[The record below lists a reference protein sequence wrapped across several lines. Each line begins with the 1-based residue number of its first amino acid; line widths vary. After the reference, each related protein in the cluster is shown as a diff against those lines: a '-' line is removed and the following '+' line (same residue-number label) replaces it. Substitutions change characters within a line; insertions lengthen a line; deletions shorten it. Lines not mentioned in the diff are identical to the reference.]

1 MLSTSPFRGSGTP
14 LPFFSE
20 DMRVKVAVPVPA
32 RKLFTYLVPA
42 QLREEIEP
50 GKRVEVPFGSRILTG
65 LVLEPSSEKVER
77 RLKYVRRC
85 LDYKPVLSP
94 SLLKLGQWISRY
106 YLSPPGETFKAMLP
120 SGLLAASENR
130 VALTAQGI
138 LATKD
143 LEKREK
149 DSGEEILRFL
159 YPSRQVRVSSLK
171 KRFDFPAFNSV
182 LAELESQGLVNLLPS
197 VSTLMGAKLERTVC
211 LPGFLQLGR
220 GDLTFKALVEVFE
233 ERAPAQARCL
243 KLLHQRGR
251 LKLGELL
258 KLAATDREVINRL
271 VRQRLVEI
279 ESTEA
284 IRDPL
289 ESYEAYP
296 LNASEL
302 NSEQKSAL
310 AEVSG
315 SLRQGQSRTFLLFG
329 VTGSGKTQIY
339 IDAVKLC
346 LKLGK
351 SSLILIP
358 EISLTPQTVGRF
370 KAGFGERVGVWHS
383 RLSPGERYDTW
394 RRARQGELDV
404 VVGVRSAIFSPLPN
418 LGLVVIDEEHD
429 SSYKQESP
437 NPKYNAREVA
447 LMRAK
452 LEKAVTILG
461 SATPSFESY
470 QNALAGKYALLRL
483 SFRVEARPLPKV
495 EIVDMVT
502 SPREPGTLLGR
513 ELFAKIKKALSTS
526 RQIILLHN
534 RRGFSPTAKCQDCGF
549 VWRCPNCDI
558 SLTYHRQD
566 LKLLCHYCDFR
577 LPAPQVCDNCGGTK
591 IFYRG
596 YGTQRI
602 EGEVKR
608 CFPESKLVRM
618 DFDATRRKGAH
629 QSILEEFRS
638 GRANLL
644 LGTQMVSKGLDFP
657 EVVLV
662 GVLSADL
669 SLDFPDFRAG
679 ERTFQLLTQVSG
691 RCGRGQLPGE
701 VVVQTYHPDNAAVK
715 AAVSQDFE
723 SFFLQEVATR
733 RKLFY
738 PPFSH
743 LILVRF
749 SGKKE
754 SELKK
759 GAEVFHRQLSQ
770 KLSLLAERVR
780 ILGPVSS
787 LIPRLRGEYRYQ
799 ILIKVKR
806 ILPMIEV
813 LDQLLE
819 SESIRKLRRRVKV
832 SIDVDPQEVF

>member
-1 MLSTSPFRGSGTP
+1 
-14 LPFFSE
+14 
-20 DMRVKVAVPVPA
+20 MRVQVAVPVPA

-42 QLREEIEP
+42 SLREEVEP
-50 GKRVEVPFGSRILTG
+50 GKRVEIPFGSRVLTG
-65 LVLEPSSEKVER
+65 LVVEASDEKVGLQ
-77 RLKYVRRC
+77 LKEIRKC

-94 SLLKLGQWISRY
+94 PLVKLGRWISQY

-130 VALTAQGI
+130 VGLTAQGI
-138 LATKD
+138 LAAKD
-143 LEKREK
+143 LGNKEK
-149 DSGEEILRFL
+149 DLGKQILRFL
-159 YPSRQVRVSSLK
+159 HPSKQVKISALK
-171 KRFDFPAFNSV
+171 RRFDFPAFNSV
-182 LAELESQGLVNLLPS
+182 LAELESQGVVSLLPP
-197 VSTLMGAKLERTVC
+197 VSTLPGGKLQRRVS
-211 LPGFLQLGR
+211 LPAFLEPGR

-233 ERAPAQARCL
+233 QKTPAQARCL
-243 KLLHQRGR
+243 RLLCEKQKLR
-251 LKLGELL
+251 LGELF
-258 KLAATDREVINRL
+258 KLAATDRETINRL
-271 VRQRLVEI
+271 VRQGLVEI
-279 ESTEA
+279 ESTEV

-289 ESYEAYP
+289 EAYEAYP
-296 LNASEL
+296 KKAMEL
-302 NSEQKSAL
+302 NREQKGALTELSSAL
-310 AEVSG
+310 S
-315 SLRQGQSRTFLLFG
+315 QGQSKTFLLFG

-339 IDAVKLC
+339 IEAVKLC
-346 LKLGK
+346 LKLGR

-370 KAGFGERVGVWHS
+370 KAEFGDEVGVWHS

-394 RRARQGELDV
+394 RRARDGKLKIL
-404 VVGVRSAIFSPLPN
+404 VGVRSAVFSPLPK
-418 LGLVVIDEEHD
+418 LGLIVVDEEHD
-429 SSYKQESP
+429 TSYKQESP
-437 NPKYNAREVA
+437 NPKYQARDVA
-447 LMRAK
+447 VMRAK
-452 LEKAVTILG
+452 LERAVTILG

-483 SFRVEARPLPKV
+483 SFRVEARPMPKV
-495 EIVDMVT
+495 EIVDMAT

-513 ELFAKIKKALSTS
+513 ELASKIKKALGSS
-526 RQIILLHN
+526 QQVILLHN

-558 SLTYHRQD
+558 SLTYHRHD
-566 LKLLCHYCDFR
+566 FKLLCHYCDFH
-577 LPAPQVCDNCGGTK
+577 LPAPPACDNCGGAN

-608 CFPESKLVRM
+608 FFPESKLVRM

-629 QSILEEFRS
+629 QSILERFRK
-638 GRANLL
+638 GEANLL

-701 VVVQTYHPDNAAVK
+701 VVVQTYHPDNAAVL
-715 AAVSQDFE
+715 ASVSQDFE
-723 SFFLQEVATR
+723 SFFSLEVTSR
-733 RKLFY
+733 KKLFY

-749 SGKKE
+749 SGKRE

-759 GAEVFHRQLSQ
+759 GAWVFHRQLSQ
-770 KLSLLAERVR
+770 KLSKLAGRVR
-780 ILGPVSS
+780 ILGPASS
-787 LIPRLRGEYRYQ
+787 LIPRLKREYRYQ
-799 ILIKVKR
+799 ILIKTKKVVPVIE
-806 ILPMIEV
+806 IL
-813 LDQLLE
+813 DRLLE
-819 SESIRKLRRRVKV
+819 SESMRKLRGEVKV
-832 SIDVDPQEVF
+832 SIDVDPQEVL

>member
-1 MLSTSPFRGSGTP
+1 
-14 LPFFSE
+14 
-20 DMRVKVAVPVPA
+20 MRVEVAVPVPT
-32 RKLFTYLVPA
+32 RKLFTYLVSA
-42 QLREEIEP
+42 QLQGEMEP
-50 GKRVEVPFGSRILTG
+50 GKRVEVPFGPRILTG
-65 LVLEPSSEKVER
+65 LVLELSQAKAQR
-77 RLKYVRRC
+77 QLKYIRSC
-85 LDYKPVLSP
+85 LDLKPVLSP
-94 SLLKLGQWISRY
+94 SLLKLGEWISRY
-106 YLSPPGETFKAMLP
+106 YLSPPGETIKAMLP
-120 SGLLAASENR
+120 PGLLTASENK

-143 LEKREK
+143 LEKRER

-159 YPSRQVRVSSLK
+159 YPSRQVGVSSLK

-197 VSTLMGAKLERTVC
+197 VSTLLGAKLERTVC

-233 ERAPAQARCL
+233 DKAPAQARCL
-243 KLLHQRGR
+243 RLLHQKGE
-251 LKLGELL
+251 LKLGQLL
-258 KLAATDREVINRL
+258 ELAATGPETVKRL
-271 VRQRLVEI
+271 LAQRLVEV
-279 ESTEA
+279 ESTEV

-289 ESYEAYP
+289 DSYEAYP
-296 LNASEL
+296 LKAIEL
-302 NSEQKSAL
+302 NSEQKEAL
-310 AEVSG
+310 AEVSS
-315 SLRQGQSRTFLLFG
+315 SLRRGQNRSFLLFG

-339 IDAVKLC
+339 TEAVKLC

-370 KAGFGERVGVWHS
+370 KAEFGERVGVWHS
-383 RLSPGERYDTW
+383 RLSSGERYDTW
-394 RRARQGELDV
+394 RRARDGELQV
-404 VVGVRSAIFSPLPN
+404 IIGVRSAVFSPLPN
-418 LGLVVIDEEHD
+418 LGLVVVDEEHD
-429 SSYKQESP
+429 SSYKQESL
-437 NPKYNAREVA
+437 NPKYQARDVA
-447 LMRAK
+447 IMRAK

-470 QNALAGKYALLRL
+470 QNALAGKYTLLKL
-483 SFRVEARPLPKV
+483 SFRVEARPLPRV

-502 SPREPGTLLGR
+502 SRRAPGTLLGE
-513 ELFAKIKKALSTS
+513 ELFSKMEKALSSS

-534 RRGFSPTAKCQDCGF
+534 RRGFSPMAKCQDCGL

-558 SLTYHRQD
+558 SLTYHYQD

-577 LPAPQVCDNCGGTK
+577 LPAPRVCDNCGGTK
-591 IFYRG
+591 ILYRG
-596 YGTQRI
+596 YGTQRV
-602 EGEVKR
+602 EGEIKR
-608 CFPESKLVRM
+608 SFPESKLVRM
-618 DFDATRRKGAH
+618 DFDATRKKGAH
-629 QSILEEFRS
+629 QSILGRFRK
-638 GRANLL
+638 GEANLL

-657 EVVLV
+657 EVSLV
-662 GVLSADL
+662 GVLSADT

-691 RCGRGQLPGE
+691 RCGRGRFPGE

-715 AAVSQDFE
+715 ASASQDFE
-723 SFFLQEVATR
+723 SFFSQEVISR

-749 SGKKE
+749 SGKDE
-754 SELKK
+754 DELKK
-759 GAEVFHRQLSQ
+759 GADIFHKQLSREVS
-770 KLSLLAERVR
+770 KLAGRVR

-799 ILIKVKR
+799 ILIKARK
-806 ILPMIEV
+806 ILPVLKV
-813 LDQLLE
+813 LDRLSE
-819 SESIRKLRRRVKV
+819 SELLRRLTRRVRI

>member
-1 MLSTSPFRGSGTP
+1 
-14 LPFFSE
+14 
-20 DMRVKVAVPVPA
+20 MRVKVAVPVPA

-50 GKRVEVPFGSRILTG
+50 GQRVEVPFGSRILTG
-65 LVLEPSSEKVER
+65 LVLEPSSKKVGR

-85 LDYKPVLSP
+85 LDLKPVLSP

-143 LEKREK
+143 LEKRER

-159 YPSRQVRVSSLK
+159 YPSRQVGVSSLK

-258 KLAATDREVINRL
+258 KLAATDRETLNRL

-296 LNASEL
+296 LKASEL

-310 AEVSG
+310 AEVS
-315 SLRQGQSRTFLLFG
+315 SALRQGQSRTFLLFG

-339 IDAVKLC
+339 IEAVKLC

-383 RLSPGERYDTW
+383 RLSSGERYDTW

-495 EIVDMVT
+495 EIVDMTT
-502 SPREPGTLLGR
+502 SPREPGTLLGG

-534 RRGFSPTAKCQDCGF
+534 RRGFSLTAKCQDCGF

-566 LKLLCHYCDFR
+566 LKLLCHYCDFH
-577 LPAPQVCDNCGGTK
+577 LPAPQVCDNCEGTK

-629 QSILEEFRS
+629 QSILDEFRS

-701 VVVQTYHPDNAAVK
+701 VVVQTYHPDNAAVV

-723 SFFLQEVATR
+723 SFFSQEVATR

-770 KLSLLAERVR
+770 KLSELAERVR

-806 ILPMIEV
+806 ILPIIEV

>member
-1 MLSTSPFRGSGTP
+1 M
-14 LPFFSE
+14 
-20 DMRVKVAVPVPA
+20 
-32 RKLFTYLVPA
+32 
-42 QLREEIEP
+42 
-50 GKRVEVPFGSRILTG
+50 
-65 LVLEPSSEKVER
+65 
-77 RLKYVRRC
+77 
-85 LDYKPVLSP
+85 
-94 SLLKLGQWISRY
+94 
-106 YLSPPGETFKAMLP
+106 
-120 SGLLAASENR
+120 
-130 VALTAQGI
+130 
-138 LATKD
+138 
-143 LEKREK
+143 
-149 DSGEEILRFL
+149 
-159 YPSRQVRVSSLK
+159 
-171 KRFDFPAFNSV
+171 
-182 LAELESQGLVNLLPS
+182 
-197 VSTLMGAKLERTVC
+197 
-211 LPGFLQLGR
+211 
-220 GDLTFKALVEVFE
+220 
-233 ERAPAQARCL
+233 
-243 KLLHQRGR
+243 
-251 LKLGELL
+251 
-258 KLAATDREVINRL
+258 
-271 VRQRLVEI
+271 
-279 ESTEA
+279 
-284 IRDPL
+284 
-289 ESYEAYP
+289 
-296 LNASEL
+296 
-302 NSEQKSAL
+302 
-310 AEVSG
+310 
-315 SLRQGQSRTFLLFG
+315 
-329 VTGSGKTQIY
+329 
-339 IDAVKLC
+339 
-346 LKLGK
+346 
-351 SSLILIP
+351 
-358 EISLTPQTVGRF
+358 
-370 KAGFGERVGVWHS
+370 
-383 RLSPGERYDTW
+383 
-394 RRARQGELDV
+394 
-404 VVGVRSAIFSPLPN
+404 
-418 LGLVVIDEEHD
+418 
-429 SSYKQESP
+429 
-437 NPKYNAREVA
+437 
-447 LMRAK
+447 
-452 LEKAVTILG
+452 
-461 SATPSFESY
+461 
-470 QNALAGKYALLRL
+470 
-483 SFRVEARPLPKV
+483 PKV

-513 ELFAKIKKALSTS
+513 ELFAKIKRALSTS

-566 LKLLCHYCDFR
+566 LKLLCHYCDFH

-723 SFFLQEVATR
+723 SFFWQEVATR

-759 GAEVFHRQLSQ
+759 GAEVFHRRLSQ
-770 KLSLLAERVR
+770 ELSLLAERVR